1 MLEQHGSSR
10 STRSSRLARQND
22 WLDKV
27 ERVESSQVEFGLMTV
42 FWRGIFREEFPR
54 PHRWLLHLPTRCSG
68 TCCWKCVHS
77 SAIQCGFWFS
87 HILVSSADWD
97 YRTSIVVNF
106 DLCSAWCWSILA
118 VFFKIKKSRYCW
130 RLLLCCIIGVD
141 FLPNLVGYAIPLL
154 SLPPLSLL
162 SSPSPLLKP
171 ARGFVRAL

>member
-118 VFFKIKKSRYCW
+118 VFFKIKKITI
-130 RLLLCCIIGVD
+130 LLTFV
-141 FLPNLVGYAIPLL
+141 ALL
-154 SLPPLSLL
+154 YHRRRFSAKLGWVRHSPSLPSPTFPPLFPFP
-162 SSPSPLLKP
+162 SSKTS
-171 ARGFVRAL
+171 